1 VEQLKLSFL
10 YPGTTGRNF
19 DEVLR
24 VIDSLQ
30 LASRHKIATPA
41 NWEKGEPVVISPSV
55 SDEKAKDLFPQG
67 WDTVNLPSGQPYLRL
82 TFVE

>member
-1 VEQLKLSFL
+1 VQLKLSFL

-30 LASRHKIATPA
+30 LASRYKIATPA

-55 SDEKAKDLFPQG
+55 SDEKAKQMFPQG
-67 WDTVNLPSGQPYLRL
+67 WETVNLPSGQPYLRM
-82 TFVE
+82 TFVD